1 MKGLDVAEQASAEA
15 QAASSAPVLRRSALT
30 DETYLTVRQVAEYI
44 HVNEKKV
51 YLLIKEGAIPAT
63 KATGKW
69 LFPRQLIDEWLLE
82 STHGGALTGRLIVTG
97 SDDPL
102 LAAGLAILAEKLAGN
117 ALITYLP
124 TGSRAGLAL
133 LANRLAHASAIHW
146 GPAHA
151 SQRQHSTLISQYPG
165 HTQWVVVKLFKREQG
180 VMLRKDFVGRVALKD
195 LVGPHIRWITRQPGA
210 GSQHALET
218 HLYHH
223 AIDPRTLHVVA
234 TEPTERQAASQL
246 ARGLADCAPGVHAA
260 AAEFGLEF
268 VPLGWESLDL
278 VLARSVFFWHLF
290 QEMLAIFRTEK
301 LQQLATALG
310 GYELD
315 SLGLIRK
322 D

>member
-1 MKGLDVAEQASAEA
+1 MKGLAVDEQASPPEEA
-15 QAASSAPVLRRSALT
+15 APSLPIPHPSSLT

-69 LFPRQLIDEWLLE
+69 LFPRRLVDEWLLE
-82 STHGGALTGRLIVTG
+82 STHGGALTDRLIVTG

-133 LANRLAHASAIHW
+133 LANRLANASAIHW
-146 GPAHA
+146 GPADA
-151 SQRQHSTLISQYPG
+151 SERQHSTLVSQYPG
-165 HTQWVVVKLFKREQG
+165 HTQWIIVKLFKRQQG
-180 VMLRKDFVGRVALKD
+180 VMLRKDFVGSIALED
-195 LVGPHIRWITRQPGA
+195 LAGPHIRWITRQSGA

-218 HLYHH
+218 QLYHH

-246 ARGLADCAPGVHAA
+246 ARGLADCAPGVRAA

-278 VLARSVFFWHLF
+278 VLPRLVFFRQLF
-290 QEMLAIFRTEK
+290 QDMLAIFRTEK
-301 LQQLATALG
+301 LQQLASALS

-315 SLGLIRK
+315 SLGRISK
-322 D
+322 V